1 MISAAEARR
10 IALSV
15 ANGSITDF
23 DFDEDD
29 LEYEVEIQ
37 LGDLEYEI
45 VIDAVTG
52 KILEVEID
60 D

>member
-1 MISAAEARR
+1 MAK
-10 IALSV
+10 
-15 ANGSITDF
+15 GTITDF

-29 LEYEVEIQ
+29 LEYEVEIE

-45 VIDAVTG
+45 IIDARTG
-52 KILEVEID
+52 KILEIDID